1 MTSVADFG
9 RGLTTSLRIMSR
21 NKVGF
26 AGFIM
31 TTLIVLVSFISP
43 LFVTVDMSAYPE
55 LIYQG
60 PSAAHWLGTDYMGRD
75 IFAQIITGGRDVI
88 YVAFLAGLLSVG
100 VGVTLGSLAAVVG
113 GWVDT
118 TLTAAAE
125 LVITIPSY
133 PLLLVLA
140 GFVRLNSPLG
150 LALII
155 AVTHWGS
162 LMLAIRSQVFSLK
175 ERDYVQAAR
184 ALGLPIRH
192 LLFKEIIPNMAS
204 YILNALVAGMTVA
217 IYSQVALY
225 FLGIVPMGDRSNWGV
240 MFGVANRQGAL
251 YGKSSIYFIMSPVLA
266 IALLQFS
273 LYSMNRSLEELFNPR
288 LRSGE

>member
-1 MTSVADFG
+1 MTYVSSLG
-9 RGLTTSLRIMSR
+9 RSLLTSLRIMSR

-26 AGFIM
+26 AGFVVTMI
-31 TTLIVLVSFISP
+31 IVLVSLFSPMFI
-43 LFVTVDMSAYPE
+43 TVDMSAHPE
-55 LIYQG
+55 IIYQG

-75 IFAQIITGGRDVI
+75 IFIQIVTGGRDVI
-88 YVAFLAGLLSVG
+88 YVAFLAGVIT
-100 VGVTLGSLAAVVG
+100 VAIAVTLGAAAGVIG
-113 GWVDT
+113 GWFDT
-118 TLTAAAE
+118 IFTGLAE

-140 GFVRLNSPLG
+140 GFVRLNSPGG

-155 AVTHWGS
+155 AATYWGS
-162 LMLAIRSQVFSLK
+162 LMLAIRAQVFSLK

-184 ALGLPIRH
+184 ALGLPTSH
-192 LLFKEIIPNMAS
+192 LLFREIIPNMAS
-204 YILNALVAGMTVA
+204 YILTALVQAMTAA
-217 IYSQVALY
+217 IYSQIGLY

-240 MFGVANRQGAL
+240 MYGLANRQGAIF
-251 YGKSSIYFIMSPVLA
+251 GKTSIWFIMSPIVMVV
-266 IALLQFS
+266 ALQYA